1 MNRGVFLK
9 LLPLLV
15 LYYVV
20 FAAGAHNAPDYGDE
34 PRYVMYAENLTQ
46 GFYAPRDSRLLW
58 NGPGYPLLLAPF
70 AFFDIPLIYAKMLN
84 PLFIFLAVRFFFA
97 ALRHFMS
104 ERVSLF
110 AAYLF
115 GLYPPF
121 FAEVWY
127 LLTEPVSL
135 MLMTLFS
142 LLMVKRLA
150 TGKIRFIFPAAVVFA
165 ILALTKV
172 FFGYVALGLVL
183 ASAVFSLWSATA
195 RRVLPVYLLAL
206 VLCVPYLLYTYQ
218 LTGKVFCWANSGGS
232 VVYWM
237 TSPDPN
243 DFGSWFTDSDVLA
256 RPELAGHRSF
266 LEKLQGLDY
275 VQRDDLMKKQ
285 ALENIRNNP
294 RKVLLNYAANLGRLF
309 LNFPFS
315 YKSQHPRTLLYIVPN
330 SLILGAIVF
339 SLYPLIRQRK
349 YLPATIVHAC
359 AISLVYIAGQTPL
372 YAEARYLCPILPFV
386 LLVVAY
392 VATNLIVLRNP
403 AEQQPAT

>member
-1 MNRGVFLK
+1 MTRLVFLK

-15 LYYVV
+15 LYYIV
-20 FAAGAHNAPDYGDE
+20 FATGAHSAPDYGDE
-34 PRYVMYAENLTQ
+34 ARYVMYAENLTQ

-70 AFFDIPLIYAKMLN
+70 ALFDVPWIYAKMLN
-84 PLFIFLAVRFFFA
+84 PLFIFLAVCFFFA
-97 ALRHFMS
+97 ALRGFMS
-104 ERVSLF
+104 EKVSLL

-127 LLTEPVSL
+127 LLTEPFSL
-135 MLMTLFS
+135 MLIALFS
-142 LLMVKRLA
+142 LLIVNWLA
-150 TGKIRFIFPAAVVFA
+150 TARMRFILPAAIVFA

-172 FFGYVALGLVL
+172 FFGYVALGLL
-183 ASAVFSLWSATA
+183 LLSSAVSMWNATA

-206 VLCVPYLLYTYQ
+206 LLCAPYLFYTYR

-232 VVYWM
+232 VLYWM

-243 DFGSWFTDSDVLA
+243 DFGSWFTDTDVLT
-256 RPELAGHRSF
+256 RPELAGHKAF
-266 LEKLQGLDY
+266 FEKLQGLDY

-330 SLILGAIVF
+330 GLILGAIVF
-339 SLYPLIRQRK
+339 SLYPLIKLRRH
-349 YLPATIVHAC
+349 LPPAIFHAC
-359 AISLVYIAGQTPL
+359 AISVVYIAGQTPL

-386 LLVVAY
+386 LMVVAY
-392 VATNLIVLRNP
+392 VATNLIVVRNP
-403 AEQQPAT
+403 AEQQ